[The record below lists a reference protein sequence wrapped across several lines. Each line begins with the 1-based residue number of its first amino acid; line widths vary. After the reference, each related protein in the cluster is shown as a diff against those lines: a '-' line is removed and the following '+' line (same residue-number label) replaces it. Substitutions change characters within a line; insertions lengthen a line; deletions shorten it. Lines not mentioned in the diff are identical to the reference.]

1 MTEINHQDLKDVL
14 FVVGRALECSEIDDM
29 RREVLSC
36 LEKILHCDQSTF
48 FLGSR
53 KTYKDLDYA
62 GGVTRG
68 IDPEFL
74 HQYICHYYRLD
85 PYPPE
90 LMISP
95 SVVTTEQIISYAD
108 LVKGEYYNDF
118 FQPQSIHYQ
127 MSIVLRSSNRVLGAL
142 SFFRPR
148 YKVDFSSRDKSK
160 VQLMV
165 PYLEE
170 ILQKNIL
177 LSQIKYQAEVLET
190 ISLNL
195 NHKGIVLLDESFVPI
210 YVDEKAKKILSSL
223 RPGDDD
229 QGAYGLYLPQEIS
242 RQCETL
248 KALACDSEEPNYHPL
263 RLELEQAGEQLS
275 VLVRLIKRKNRPLH
289 FLIYLEARDR
299 EEPLAQILC
308 NFGLTRREQEVAHLV
323 CMGLKNNEISDRLF
337 ISAHTVENHLR
348 SIYWKLGV
356 CNRTSL
362 VHRVMSLS

>member
-1 MTEINHQDLKDVL
+1 MDLNHQDLKDVL

-36 LEKILHCDQSTF
+36 VEGILQCDQSTF
-48 FLGSR
+48 FLGNK
-53 KTYKDLDYA
+53 KTYKDLDYV

-74 HQYICHYYRLD
+74 HQYIRHYHRLD
-85 PYPPE
+85 PYPPQ

-95 SVVTTEQIISYAD
+95 SVVTTEQVISYAD
-108 LVKGEYYNDF
+108 LVKSEYYNDF
-118 FQPQSIHYQ
+118 YMPQRIHYQ
-127 MSIVLRSSNRVLGAL
+127 LSIVLRSGNRVLGAL

-148 YKVDFSSRDKSK
+148 YKADFSSRDKSK
-160 VQLMV
+160 AQIMV
-165 PYLEE
+165 PYLLE

-177 LSQIKYQAEVLET
+177 LSQFKYRAEILES

-195 NHKGIVLLDESFVPI
+195 NHKGVVLLDEFFAPI
-210 YVDEKAKKILSSL
+210 FVDEKATKILSSL
-223 RPGDDD
+223 RPEDDA
-229 QGAYGLYLPQEIS
+229 QGSSSLYIPEGIF
-242 RQCETL
+242 RQCERL
-248 KALACDSEEPNYHPL
+248 KASTCGNGASHRYPVC
-263 RLELEQAGEQLS
+263 LELEQADEQVS
-275 VLVRLIKRKNRPLH
+275 VLVRLIKRENRPLL
-289 FLIYLEARDR
+289 FLIHLEPKDP
-299 EEPLAQILC
+299 EEPLKQSLG
-308 NFGLTRREQEVAHLV
+308 NFGLTRREREVAFLV
-323 CMGLKNNEISDRLF
+323 CKGLKNNEISDRLY